1 MQRFHR
7 DVDETKDWIQEKD
20 EALNNDDLGKDL
32 RSVQTLQRKHEGIER
47 DLAALGD
54 KIKQL
59 DETANRLMQTHPE
72 SVDQTYVKQKEINEL
87 WTQLTAKA
95 NSRKEKLLDSYD
107 LQRFLNDHR
116 DLLAWINSM
125 LGLVSSEELAN
136 DVTGAEA
143 LIERHQVSSKNPFV
157 VFYALFTCIY
167 ANYWYK

>member
-1 MQRFHR
+1 M
-7 DVDETKDWIQEKD
+7 
-20 EALNNDDLGKDL
+20 
-32 RSVQTLQRKHEGIER
+32 
-47 DLAALGD
+47 
-54 KIKQL
+54 KQ
-59 DETANRLMQTHPE
+59 Q
-72 SVDQTYVKQKEINEL
+72 EINEL

-143 LIERHQVSSKNPFV
+143 LIERHQVSESVVCSSFFIARIINRKCFVGYNFV
-157 VFYALFTCIY
+157 VG
-167 ANYWYK
+167 

>member
-1 MQRFHR
+1 M
-7 DVDETKDWIQEKD
+7 
-20 EALNNDDLGKDL
+20 
-32 RSVQTLQRKHEGIER
+32 
-47 DLAALGD
+47 
-54 KIKQL
+54 
-59 DETANRLMQTHPE
+59 
-72 SVDQTYVKQKEINEL
+72 

-143 LIERHQVSSKNPFV
+143 LIERHQVIDCFHLMIECFAWKNLHRLNNAVYSDPSLIRFIWLKV
-157 VFYALFTCIY
+157 GWI
-167 ANYWYK
+167 

>member
-1 MQRFHR
+1 MESFYPNLSISAKIFFLFQ
-7 DVDETKDWIQEKD
+7 
-20 EALNNDDLGKDL
+20 
-32 RSVQTLQRKHEGIER
+32 
-47 DLAALGD
+47 
-54 KIKQL
+54 IKQL
-59 DETANRLMQTHPE
+59 EETSNRLMHTHPE
-72 SVDQTYVKQKEINEL
+72 SAEQTYAKQKEINEL

-143 LIERHQVSSKNPFV
+143 LIERHQVIIVSHSLYGPKV
-157 VFYALFTCIY
+157 CCQAC
-167 ANYWYK
+167 

>member
-1 MQRFHR
+1 M
-7 DVDETKDWIQEKD
+7 
-20 EALNNDDLGKDL
+20 DD
-32 RSVQTLQRKHEGIER
+32 
-47 DLAALGD
+47 
-54 KIKQL
+54 
-59 DETANRLMQTHPE
+59 TANRLTQTHPE
-72 SVDQTYVKQKEINEL
+72 SAEQTRIKQEEITKL

-143 LIERHQVSSKNPFV
+143 LIERHQVGIA
-157 VFYALFTCIY
+157 YTG
-167 ANYWYK
+167 

>member
-1 MQRFHR
+1 MQL
-7 DVDETKDWIQEKD
+7 T
-20 EALNNDDLGKDL
+20 
-32 RSVQTLQRKHEGIER
+32 RSPFFQIR
-47 DLAALGD
+47 
-54 KIKQL
+54 QL
-59 DETANRLMQTHPE
+59 EEISNRLMHTHPE
-72 SVDQTYVKQKEINEL
+72 SAEQTYAKQKEINEL

-143 LIERHQVSSKNPFV
+143 LIERHQV
-157 VFYALFTCIY
+157 IY
-167 ANYWYK
+167 RRIPRIENNE

>member
-1 MQRFHR
+1 MH
-7 DVDETKDWIQEKD
+7 
-20 EALNNDDLGKDL
+20 
-32 RSVQTLQRKHEGIER
+32 
-47 DLAALGD
+47 
-54 KIKQL
+54 
-59 DETANRLMQTHPE
+59 THPE
-72 SVDQTYVKQKEINEL
+72 SAEQTYAKQKEINEL

-143 LIERHQVSSKNPFV
+143 LIERHQVMIAFIYLFFIVGGSLFSMLNTKRDLTRILHFRITKQKYVHVTGFPRYYLSTVECCYFV
-157 VFYALFTCIY
+157 LQIFF
-167 ANYWYK
+167 